1 MDESWYIY
9 GSFSLPEPDGVCVG
23 RPEFIVE
30 LPSVRVASG
39 DSVIVSWAV
48 DDETVY
54 IYGSFSPPVPDGVCV
69 GSSESVIELFSVG
82 LGSGSSTDT
91 SWVDEDPG

>member
-1 MDESWYIY
+1 VDESW
-9 GSFSLPEPDGVCVG
+9 
-23 RPEFIVE
+23 
-30 LPSVRVASG
+30 
-39 DSVIVSWAV
+39 
-48 DDETVY
+48 Y